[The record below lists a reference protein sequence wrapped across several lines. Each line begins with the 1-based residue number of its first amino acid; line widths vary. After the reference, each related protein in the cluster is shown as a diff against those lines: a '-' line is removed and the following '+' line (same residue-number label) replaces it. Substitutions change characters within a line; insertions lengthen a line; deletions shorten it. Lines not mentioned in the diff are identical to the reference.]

1 MMHRLSRITV
11 FALTGVLAPS
21 LQSQVATS
29 CRSADAKSSGII
41 AELRD
46 WVTTNDLQ
54 RIKERD
60 RIFKIPVVNPVQIFV
75 VVDDRICKN
84 AIKGYSKLPG
94 GMRPASLYVI
104 RMGSKYFAVHDPT
117 DKAGDMMT
125 VHIMDRRFKSIGGW
139 TGP

>member
-1 MMHRLSRITV
+1 MMRKLSRLTV
-11 FALTGVLAPS
+11 FALTGVLASS
-21 LQSQVATS
+21 LQSQVAAS
-29 CRSADAKSSGII
+29 CRPPDEKSSGII

-46 WVTTNDLQ
+46 WVTTNDLE

-60 RIFKIPVVNPVQIFV
+60 RIFKIPVVNPAEISV
-75 VVDDRICKN
+75 VVNDRICKK
-84 AIKGYSKLPG
+84 AIEGYSKLPG
-94 GMRPASLYVI
+94 GMRPARLYVI

-125 VHIMDRRFKSIGGW
+125 VHIMDRKFKSIGGW